1 MDGESEDMRTKRSGG
16 KYHAKKTVVDGLV
29 FASIK
34 ESERYLELKLMQA
47 SGIIKSFT
55 CQPRFVLQE
64 KYKRKDGKRIRA
76 IEYVGDFEVEY
87 PDGRVEIEDVKT
99 KGTCKI
105 PTFLLKQ
112 KILEKVYPDINFKVV
127 MK

>member
-1 MDGESEDMRTKRSGG
+1 MIRKRRPGG
-16 KYHAKKTVVDGLV
+16 KYHAKKTVVDNIV

-34 ESERYLELKLMQA
+34 ESERYTELKLLQA
-47 SGIIKSFT
+47 SGMIKNFT
-55 CQPRFVLQE
+55 CQPRFILQE

-87 PDGRVEIEDVKT
+87 PDGHIEIEDVKT

>member
-1 MDGESEDMRTKRSGG
+1 MIRRKRPGG
-16 KYHAKKTVVDGLV
+16 KYHAKKTVVDGIV

-34 ESERYLELKLMQA
+34 ESERFTELKLLQ
-47 SGIIKSFT
+47 SLGIIKSFT

-76 IEYVGDFEVEY
+76 IEYVGDFAVIY

-99 KGTCKI
+99 KGTCNI
-105 PTFLLKQ
+105 PTFLIKR